1 MIRVRPYSDRTF
13 KKECLLKKG
22 WRHWRS
28 FSLLK
33 STEKKAIK
41 KKKEKKKEKKKKRGH
56 MNT

>member
-33 STEKKAIK
+33 STEKRPYEK
-41 KKKEKKKEKKKKRGH
+41 KKKEEKRPYEH
-56 MNT
+56 TV